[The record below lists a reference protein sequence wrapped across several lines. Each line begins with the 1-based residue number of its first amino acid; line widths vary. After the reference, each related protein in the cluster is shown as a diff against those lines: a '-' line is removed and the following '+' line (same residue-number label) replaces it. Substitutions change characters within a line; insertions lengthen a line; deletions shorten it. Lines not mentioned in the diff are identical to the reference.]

1 MYLIIKKKVYV
12 ICINVYVLR
21 PKCHLGR
28 WFLHTVLKYR
38 RQQVWQCVNKNRP
51 VDFLRWKLHQ
61 IFIGH
66 KEPVGQKR
74 SKAVESY
81 LEEYPP
87 GNGYISHLGKRK
99 IIFKSTFSRGYVSSL
114 EGIPLKMKVVGSHGG
129 IEIQKKLY
137 WIWNQMTLPKPPVTP
152 FEWNPEI
159 PNTRSSPTQQDN
171 QDFMKCQTCDLQWG
185 MDEVASKKQGSWYGQ
200 WRYHY

>member
-1 MYLIIKKKVYV
+1 MRSPKAHHDVISLNSFKTTTRKHTYHYNQGYLFMCHVLFDRYMMCIYIFQYIYIHILIHIFINIKKLNTMYLIIKKKVYV

-38 RQQVWQCVNKNRP
+38 RQQVWQCFPNRP

-114 EGIPLKMKVVGSHGG
+114 EGIPGLVS
-129 IEIQKKLY
+129 
-137 WIWNQMTLPKPPVTP
+137 
-152 FEWNPEI
+152 
-159 PNTRSSPTQQDN
+159 
-171 QDFMKCQTCDLQWG
+171 
-185 MDEVASKKQGSWYGQ
+185 A
-200 WRYHY
+200 

>member
-1 MYLIIKKKVYV
+1 MCCLIVIWCVYIYIFKYIYIHILIHIFINIKKLNTMYLIIKKKVYV

-38 RQQVWQCVNKNRP
+38 RQQVWQCFPNRP

-114 EGIPLKMKVVGSHGG
+114 EGIPGLVS
-129 IEIQKKLY
+129 
-137 WIWNQMTLPKPPVTP
+137 
-152 FEWNPEI
+152 
-159 PNTRSSPTQQDN
+159 
-171 QDFMKCQTCDLQWG
+171 
-185 MDEVASKKQGSWYGQ
+185 A
-200 WRYHY
+200 